1 MIVGDNIDILMI
13 DDNDLL
19 LEYLTDLFDKYGYHT
34 HCLNDSTVAV
44 DTMVQLNPKLIILDL
59 MMPQLD
65 GFTIL
70 KRMREKKSLAATPVI
85 VYTGKHYPIDEKKAK
100 NLGANSYL
108 VKPIKGSALIDE
120 VKKYINEE

>member
-1 MIVGDNIDILMI
+1 VGDNIDILVI

-19 LEYLTDLFDKYGYHT
+19 LGYLTDLFEKHGFAVQT
-34 HCLNDSTVAV
+34 LIDSTKAV
-44 DTMVQLNPKLIILDL
+44 DAIIKVKPKLVVLDL

-70 KRMREKKSLAATPVI
+70 KRMREIKSLESIPVI
-85 VYTGKHYPIDEKKAK
+85 IYTGKYYPIDEKKAL

-108 VKPIKGSALIDE
+108 VKPLKGSELVKE
-120 VKKYINEE
+120 VKKYI